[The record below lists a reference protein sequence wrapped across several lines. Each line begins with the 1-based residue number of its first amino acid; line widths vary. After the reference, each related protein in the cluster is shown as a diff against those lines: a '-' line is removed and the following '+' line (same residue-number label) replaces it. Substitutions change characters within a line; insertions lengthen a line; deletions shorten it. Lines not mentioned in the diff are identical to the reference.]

1 MAAITTGTNAVCSH
15 KFCRQPRLLQYSARA
30 LSRSSTT
37 RISIITSHWNKSYHP
52 LRDIAAWPTVPPLA
66 PLLRPVARG
75 ARKNSTHRAR
85 LTKPRTTKD
94 APRCI
99 LGQKLDRLR
108 GRPTGRPLHVV
119 G

>member
-1 MAAITTGTNAVCSH
+1 MLSQVHARTRDCEQRGVRRARTAVSAEGPKRRSKEFWVLSLPVLPGYRSGALTNLREEAPSH
-15 KFCRQPRLLQYSARA
+15 TAS
-30 LSRSSTT
+30 
-37 RISIITSHWNKSYHP
+37 
-52 LRDIAAWPTVPPLA
+52 
-66 PLLRPVARG
+66 RG

-99 LGQKLDRLR
+99 FGQKLDRLR
-108 GRPTGRPLHVV
+108 GRPTGRPLHIV